1 MPRKISNRREDTRHA
16 VPGALGAR
24 IEFQDGDGLAQ
35 KLPLIDVSAGG
46 ASFSMPRRLPGIE
59 KGAMLGDVLIR
70 VAQIEVQGNLEVL
83 HTTRGFGSDY
93 SCGVRF
99 FPKTESDR
107 NLLVELV
114 SRLER
119 LPKV

>member
-1 MPRKISNRREDTRHA
+1 MPRKISNRREDSRYA
-16 VPGALGAR
+16 IPGALGAR
-24 IEFQDGDGLAQ
+24 IEFTDADGLEQ
-35 KLPLIDVSAGG
+35 RMPLVDLSAGG
-46 ASFSMPRRLPGIE
+46 ASFSMPRRIPGIE
-59 KGAMLGDVLIR
+59 NGAMLPDVVIR
-70 VAQIEVQGNLEVL
+70 VAQVEIQGNLEVL
-83 HTTRGFGSDY
+83 HTTRGFGLDY

-107 NLLVELV
+107 NLLVELI